1 MRMYVKVMA
10 AVIACILLSGEA
22 LSAFA
27 TAPATENLSWFKKK
41 KKKNSEEERVK
52 SDYEKLVEG
61 SSVKKGM
68 FAVYQKKNDYYFEIP
83 TSLLGRDLLIV
94 NKLQRVPAELNDA
107 GVNRGVNYE
116 NQMVS
121 MEWDK
126 ATGKLMFRQQRPL
139 PLAPQT
145 DAIFRSVKDN
155 FISPLIAAFKI
166 EAVNQDSTALVI
178 KINDIYDGT
187 ETSINNVFT
196 NINLGTSA
204 IKNLSRILSV
214 KSFPN
219 NVVATSELTTKVT
232 EGTTSV
238 YVTVEVSSSILLLPE
253 TPMMGRFDNQ
263 KIGYFTN
270 PLLSFSDA
278 QQRTD
283 KKQFITRWRM
293 EPKPEDRKAAMR
305 DIVDFIYDDYRQ
317 VLLAPHKRMDIIVG
331 SLLMTG
337 AASVKNKDD
346 NAGGIDLLNI
356 DLPFKFIKPDTEDK
370 DYFVTYLQ
378 QKLNE
383 LKSIYGTFP
392 KMIMSRGTFI
402 KNIIGSSEFGDKF
415 KMQLTGNEMYMSTGL
430 ITSQLAS
437 TIFTGIGLPA
447 IEIKEDYV
455 VDQTGK
461 NIPIYA
467 DGRISLLPQDKIG
480 YMRFHTPYEAVDG
493 VPGRNYTQAD
503 GDMLISGYK
512 DGNGRYLEYTAEW
525 IPQIANPNLIV
536 NFDLSEMNA

>member
-10 AVIACILLSGEA
+10 AVIACILMSGETHST
-22 LSAFA
+22 SA
-27 TAPATENLSWFKKK
+27 TIPATENQSWFKKRK
-41 KKKNSEEERVK
+41 KKPEQEEKTK

-61 SSVKKGM
+61 SKITKGM
-68 FAVYQKKNDYYFEIP
+68 FAVHQKKNDYYFEIP

-166 EAVNQDSTALVI
+166 EAINQDSTALVI
-178 KINDIYDGT
+178 KVNDIYDGT

-204 IKNLSRILSV
+204 IKNLSRILSI

-253 TPMMGRFDNQ
+253 KPMTGRFDNQ
-263 KIGYFTN
+263 KVGYFTN

-278 QQRTD
+278 QQGTD
-283 KKQFITRWRM
+283 KKQYITRWRM
-293 EPKPEDRKAAMR
+293 EPKPEDREAYLKGQTVEPIKPIVFYIDNSTPYQWRSYIKKGIEDWQTAFEKAG
-305 DIVDFIYDDYRQ
+305 FNNGLRQ
-317 VLLAPHKRMDIIVG
+317 RNVFTHAFAPGLSPVQINQLINGAVQLRIGIIKVNKCG
-331 SLLMTG
+331 SLFFCCFG
-337 AASVKNKDD
+337 FAKNTY
-346 NAGGIDLLNI
+346 
-356 DLPFKFIKPDTEDK
+356 FFIILRQPRHV
-370 DYFVTYLQ
+370 YFGCRF
-378 QKLNE
+378 
-383 LKSIYGTFP
+383 SG
-392 KMIMSRGTFI
+392 
-402 KNIIGSSEFGDKF
+402 
-415 KMQLTGNEMYMSTGL
+415 LTGFNRIFSSCFGFCNASCRNGFIICL
-430 ITSQLAS
+430 GRLA
-437 TIFTGIGLPA
+437 IF
-447 IEIKEDYV
+447 
-455 VDQTGK
+455 
-461 NIPIYA
+461 
-467 DGRISLLPQDKIG
+467 
-480 YMRFHTPYEAVDG
+480 
-493 VPGRNYTQAD
+493 
-503 GDMLISGYK
+503 
-512 DGNGRYLEYTAEW
+512 
-525 IPQIANPNLIV
+525 
-536 NFDLSEMNA
+536 